1 MAQIAVLFVCYGNIC
16 RSPLA
21 EAAFRLEAERAGL
34 DAFADSA
41 GTSDWHVG
49 APPDPRSQQ
58 VALLHGIDISLLRG
72 RQVEPADFSRFT
84 HIIAMDRGNLA
95 ALHAMRPR
103 GATASLSLILDH
115 VPGREGTSV
124 ADPYNFSI
132 QAFDTTWTE
141 VAAGAA
147 GFVAA
152 LQNK

>member
-21 EAAFRLEAERAGL
+21 EAAFRLEAQRAGL
-34 DAFADSA
+34 DALADSA

-49 APPDPRSQQ
+49 APPDTRSQE
-58 VALLHGIDISLLRG
+58 VALLHGIDISHLRG
-72 RQVEPADFSRFT
+72 RQVKPADFTRFT

-103 GATASLSLILDH
+103 GTAASLSLILDY
-115 VPGREGTSV
+115 VPGRKGASV
-124 ADPYNFSI
+124 ADPYSFSI
-132 QAFDTTWTE
+132 QAFETTWVD

-147 GFVAA
+147 GLVKA
-152 LQNK
+152 LRSK